1 MDTGQLIMSIGIIL
15 LVARLFGSIFQYIGQ
30 PRVVGEMAAGIV
42 LGPSVLG
49 LFFPSASAH
58 LFPASSLP
66 TLTSLSQLGLL
77 LFMFVVGLEVDLK
90 LILKQRFTV
99 VLTSNVSIVAPLVLG
114 VAFAR
119 FIYPE
124 LAGGHVAFASFALFI
139 GTAMSVTAFPVLAR
153 ILKEKNL
160 LSTDLGRVAISC
172 AAVDDVTAWLLLAIV
187 TGVVHSAQSWPH
199 LAGTMLGLAAFIG
212 IMLMLVRPAIEFL
225 QRRLKEDDADG
236 RCFFVLILLML
247 AAGWTTDRLGV
258 HPLFGAFMAGLV
270 VPKDNGWATKSVQ
283 RIESVTLALLLP
295 LFFAL
300 TGLRTRIDLLTGSR
314 AWACAA
320 AIIAIAIFGKLA
332 GAALASRLS
341 GMEWRNCLAVGV
353 LMNTRGLVELVVLS
367 AGLELGILSSAL
379 FTMMVIM
386 ALVTTFMT
394 TPLLGLLNVTALQ
407 MSSATQGSAVSR
419 TPLIGDA
426 SFTEV
431 Q

>member
-1 MDTGQLIMSIGIIL
+1 MDTGQLILSIGVIL
-15 LVARLFGSIFQYIGQ
+15 LVARLLGSIFQYIGQ
-30 PRVVGEMAAGIV
+30 PRVVGEMVAGIV

-58 LFPASSLP
+58 LFPVSSLP
-66 TLTSLSQLGLL
+66 TLTALSQLGLL
-77 LFMFVVGLEVDLK
+77 LFMFAIGLEVDLK

-99 VLTSNVSIVAPLVLG
+99 VLTSNVSILAPLVLG

-119 FIYPE
+119 FIYPQ
-124 LAGGHVAFASFALFI
+124 LAGEHVAFAPFALFI

-172 AAVDDVTAWLLLAIV
+172 AAVDDVTAWFLLAVV
-187 TGVVHSAQSWPH
+187 TGVVHSAQSWSR
-199 LAGTMLGLAAFIG
+199 LAGTLLGLLAFMG
-212 IMLMLVRPAIEFL
+212 IMLVLVRPAIKLL
-225 QRRLKEDDADG
+225 QLRFKEDDAEG
-236 RCFFVLILLML
+236 RFFFVLILLML

-270 VPKDNGWATKSVQ
+270 VPKDKDWAAKSVQ

-300 TGLRTRIDLLTGSR
+300 TGLRTRVDLLTGGR
-314 AWACAA
+314 AWACAG
-320 AIIAIAIFGKLA
+320 AIIAIAIFGELA

-341 GMEWRNCLAVGV
+341 GMEWQNCLAVGV
-353 LMNTRGLVELVVLS
+353 LMNTRGLVELVVLN
-367 AGLELGILSSAL
+367 AGLELGILSPAL

-394 TPLLGLLNVTALQ
+394 TPLLGLLNVTMLRTN
-407 MSSATQGSAVSR
+407 SAQAGAVSSK
-419 TPLIGDA
+419 PLIGDA